1 MCEASIPEA
10 AYLPPVT
17 VSLRSMW
24 CVAHHLEVFVV
35 HPERGEDRLPVELEG
50 EEWVRL
56 RTSRPQQW
64 KLLLK
69 RTSNQDTLAHFV
81 IPHPAGV
88 HKLHERV
95 YKACIL
101 AAGRRTLL
109 HAWWCPSRVVAKVMR
124 AGISRSRRCYVWV

>member
-1 MCEASIPEA
+1 MGEAFIPEVE
-10 AYLPPVT
+10 YLPPVT

-35 HPERGEDRLPVELEG
+35 HPERCEDRLLVVLEG

-56 RTSRPQQW
+56 RTGGPQQW
-64 KLLLK
+64 EFRLK

-81 IPHPAGV
+81 IPHPTRV

-109 HAWWCPSRVVAKVMR
+109 HAWWCPSRVVAKVVR
-124 AGISRSRRCYVWV
+124 AGIGLSRRFYAWV